1 MKRLPLSAD
10 VKRALREADRAPGWN
25 NRPRDVR
32 RFLLAKPHGEPCALF
47 VVPFA
52 CWAYRRRDRLAA
64 AWRAEQ
70 AQA

>member
-1 MKRLPLSAD
+1 MKPTFSD
-10 VKRALREADRAPGWN
+10 EVQKALKAANRSPGWN

-32 RFLLAKPHGEPCALF
+32 RFVLAGHYGADCTLY

-52 CWAYRRRDRLAA
+52 CWAYRRRDRIAA

-70 AQA
+70 AQG

>member
-1 MKRLPLSAD
+1 MKRLPLPAD
-10 VKRALREADRAPGWN
+10 VKRALREADRGPGWN

-32 RFLLAKPHGEPCALF
+32 RFLLTKPYGDPCALF

-52 CWAYRRRDRLAA
+52 CWAYRRRDLLAA
-64 AWRAEQ
+64 EWLAAQ